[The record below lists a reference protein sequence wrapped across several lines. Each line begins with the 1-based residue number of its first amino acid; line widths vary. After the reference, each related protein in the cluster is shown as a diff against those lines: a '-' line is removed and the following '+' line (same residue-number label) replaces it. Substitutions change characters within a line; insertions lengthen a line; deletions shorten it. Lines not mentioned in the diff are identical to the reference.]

1 MAIQLARCIVLGRES
16 GGCTFRVA
24 IIFLAIDP
32 FNEFNFFGLFNSI
45 VLNPYIE
52 LNMTSSG
59 SSPSIGFVIVSIS
72 VLLAYYP
79 RIQYMTKSFVGD
91 GRSLKLTSRL
101 VCNAPGIIFALR
113 GMVGVIRRVQD
124 VSGLEARSM
133 EVRRD
138 IGSRLSRQDR
148 WLTSGR
154 WLLQHATRKR
164 VGE

>member
-1 MAIQLARCIVLGRES
+1 MKICGSRAVVR
-16 GGCTFRVA
+16 TFKVA

-59 SSPSIGFVIVSIS
+59 SSPSIGFVIFSIS
-72 VLLAYYP
+72 VLLAYYSGN
-79 RIQYMTKSFVGD
+79 QYMPKSFVRG
-91 GRSLKLTSRL
+91 GESLKLTSRL
-101 VCNAPGIIFALR
+101 VCNAPGMIFALK
-113 GMVGVIRRVQD
+113 GIVGVIRRVQD

-138 IGSRLSRQDR
+138 IEVNCIDKTG
-148 WLTSGR
+148 
-154 WLLQHATRKR
+154 A
-164 VGE
+164 